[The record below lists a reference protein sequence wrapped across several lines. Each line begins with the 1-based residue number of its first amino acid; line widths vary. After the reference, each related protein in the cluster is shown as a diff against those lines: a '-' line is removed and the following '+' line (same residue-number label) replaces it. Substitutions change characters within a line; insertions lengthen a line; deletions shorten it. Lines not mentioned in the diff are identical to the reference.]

1 MSAKSPPLPL
11 AAREVDVAALVMIAA
26 AANALVGTV
35 MRHLADDAGASLTF
49 GVSPF
54 QLVALFVAAKLM
66 LSSHARTEAEAGAH
80 ATLSWRE
87 ALVLA
92 LILVPSSAVAW
103 AALALYAGT
112 HTLSS
117 TGARRTG
124 ALLFLGAA
132 LAALWSSVVLKW
144 LALPVTSAEAYV
156 LGQFL
161 QLVRADI
168 VQVGNVVGNP
178 DTHSLILM
186 TRCTSAD
193 ALPHAGIALV
203 AVAHLLGTIDRR
215 RLMHALLALVA
226 IFACAN
232 LVRLGAMAW
241 SAQAYAFMH
250 GAIGA
255 NLFDAFQALLV
266 LALGNWA
273 SEP

>member
-1 MSAKSPPLPL
+1 MQARSLPLPL
-11 AAREVDVAALVMIAA
+11 ALRGVDLAALVMIVA

-35 MRHLADDAGASLTF
+35 MRHLADGAGASLTF

-66 LSSHARTEAEAGAH
+66 LDSPARTEAGAGAH

-103 AALALYAGT
+103 AALALYSGLEAART
-112 HTLSS
+112 A
-117 TGARRTG
+117 GARRTG

-156 LGQFL
+156 LGHFMQI
-161 QLVRADI
+161 VRADI

-193 ALPHAGIALV
+193 ALPQAGVALV

-226 IFACAN
+226 IFAIAN